1 MLGAMDAI
9 GVHRAVIVPPVWVG
23 ENNGPALAAAEKHRG
38 RFAVMGRIDP
48 YDPASPD
55 RLEYW
60 LRPSL
65 SVDVVTT
72 VPGDLFTQM
81 RPAFGYERAR
91 VNAECW
97 EAEVPGPPTMLTSR
111 LRGRGPS
118 AARGRCRSEAS
129 ATSGD
134 TAGRAAP

>member
-1 MLGAMDAI
+1 MRSFTVDVMLGAMDAI

-60 LRPSL
+60 LEQPSMIGIRM
-65 SVDVVTT
+65 SGRWSTT
-72 VPGDLFTQM
+72 ATKID
-81 RPAFGYERAR
+81 
-91 VNAECW
+91 
-97 EAEVPGPPTMLTSR
+97 
-111 LRGRGPS
+111 
-118 AARGRCRSEAS
+118 AALQDSSLEW
-129 ATSGD
+129 
-134 TAGRAAP
+134 